1 MTDVEVDI
9 IKILYFEIPKIKRRN
24 MNINDMLTYD
34 AFLINFDGTS
44 KKQVLEELCKLAE
57 FKLGIKSR
65 ILIEDLTKREKLG
78 STAVGN
84 GIAIPHANVTN
95 IDKPYVFVSTLANGL
110 DFNATDDMPV
120 DIIFLL
126 IAPDDQGSEHLQALA
141 LISRLLRNKELT
153 TKLRGCKSVESALAV
168 ISQSIREEAA

>member
-1 MTDVEVDI
+1 
-9 IKILYFEIPKIKRRN
+9 
-24 MNINDMLTYD
+24 MNINEMLSDD

-44 KKQVLEELCKLAE
+44 KKQVLEELSKLAE
-57 FKLGIKSR
+57 IKIGINSR
-65 ILIEDLTKREKLG
+65 TLLENLTKREKLG

-84 GIAIPHANVTN
+84 GIAIPHAN
-95 IDKPYVFVSTLANGL
+95 ISSIERPFVFVSTLVNGL
-110 DFNATDDMPV
+110 DFNSTDDLPV

-126 IAPDDQGSEHLQALA
+126 IAPANKGSEHLQALA

-153 TKLRGCKSVESALAV
+153 TKLRGCKSAESAQAV

>member
-1 MTDVEVDI
+1 
-9 IKILYFEIPKIKRRN
+9 
-24 MNINDMLTYD
+24 MNINDMLSDD
-34 AFLINFDGTS
+34 AFLVNFEGTS
-44 KKQVLEELCKLAE
+44 KKQVLDKLSKLAE
-57 FKLGIKSR
+57 FKLEINSR
-65 ILIEDLTKREKLG
+65 SLLENLTKREKLG

-95 IDKPYVFVSTLANGL
+95 IDKPYVFVSTLVNGL
-110 DFNATDDMPV
+110 DFNSTDDIPV

-126 IAPDDQGSEHLQALA
+126 IAPDNKSSEHLQALA

-153 TKLRGCKSVESALAV
+153 TKLRGCKSKESALAV